1 MGYKTGVKAMKY
13 VANAFS
19 IKMIQKPLNFKVSI
33 LSEKRFFAETKD
45 AYSVIGHEKVAE
57 YLGFPCNRESI
68 TLDRGDV
75 VYVAVESSSR
85 NNTPF
90 EFIINP
96 ETQKFY
102 KVEVL

>member
-1 MGYKTGVKAMKY
+1 MKY

-19 IKMIQKPLNFKVSI
+19 IKMIEKPLNLKVSI
-33 LSEKRFFAETKD
+33 ISEKRFFEETKD

-57 YLGFPCNRESI
+57 YLGFKTNRESI
-68 TLDRGDV
+68 SIDRGDV
-75 VYVAVESSSR
+75 VYVAVESNTR

-96 ETQKFY
+96 ETEKYY

>member
-1 MGYKTGVKAMKY
+1 MKY

-19 IKMIQKPLNFKVSI
+19 IKMVQQPSQLKVSL
-33 LSEKRFFAETKD
+33 LSQERFFSETKD
-45 AYSVIGHEKVAE
+45 AYSVIGHQQVAE

-68 TLDRGDV
+68 TLERGDV

-90 EFIINP
+90 EFIIDP

>member
-1 MGYKTGVKAMKY
+1 MKY

-19 IKMIQKPLNFKVSI
+19 IKMMEEPCQLKVSI
-33 LSEKRFFAETKD
+33 LSEDRFFKETRD

-57 YLGFPCNRESI
+57 YLDFPVNRESI
-68 TLDRGDV
+68 TIHSGDI
-75 VYVAVESSSR
+75 VYVAVESTSR

-90 EFIINP
+90 EFIISP
-96 ETQKFY
+96 ETEKFY